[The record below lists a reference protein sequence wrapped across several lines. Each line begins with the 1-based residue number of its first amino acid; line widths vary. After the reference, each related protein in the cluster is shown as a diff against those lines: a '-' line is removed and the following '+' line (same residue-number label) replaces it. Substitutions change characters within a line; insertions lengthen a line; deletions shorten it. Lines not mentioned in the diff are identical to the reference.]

1 MKRFNK
7 RPTEGAVARLLDAYR
22 TDMNPAPIA
31 GIACR
36 HSIRDYAHE
45 HGLRTNDVTHSFR
58 RMLKAVPSIGDHVE
72 GVRRANVYG
81 GPSFIDYRLDD
92 VGLLA
97 WLYWREVKGRLP
109 EELFGGRKRDE

>member
-1 MKRFNK
+1 MKSFNK

-22 TDMNPAPIA
+22 PAPMLST
-31 GIACR
+31 ACR

-45 HGLRTNDVTHSFR
+45 HGLRMSSVTRSFR
-58 RMLKAVPSIGDHVE
+58 RMLKAVPSIGEHVE
-72 GVRRANVYG
+72 AERRANVYG

-97 WLYWREVKGRLP
+97 WLYWREVNGRLP
-109 EELFGGRKRDE
+109 EGLFDGRKRDE